1 MSRQFVWGMH
11 PNFQLFCNQERVQQ
25 LSLNMFEHVK
35 IKIATHYATN
45 LLVCDSIKSTGVLDY
60 MKA

>member
-1 MSRQFVWGMH
+1 M
-11 PNFQLFCNQERVQQ
+11 QQ
-25 LSLNMFEHVK
+25 LSLNMSEHVK

-60 MKA
+60 MKAWVLECIMF